1 MNKDV
6 LYIKSKLLRL

>member
-1 MNKDV
+1 MNQDV